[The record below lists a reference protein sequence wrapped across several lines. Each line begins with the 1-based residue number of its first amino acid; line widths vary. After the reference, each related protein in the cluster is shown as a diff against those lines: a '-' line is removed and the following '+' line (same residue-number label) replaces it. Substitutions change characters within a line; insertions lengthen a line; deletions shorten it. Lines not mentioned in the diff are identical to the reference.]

1 MSRNH
6 HYLKTETEYYK
17 AVENGVKTFDLRK
30 NDRDYQIGDIIH
42 LIEIVEDVPTGRQ
55 LSPKEITYIF
65 YSFDTVDGLKSGY
78 CILQLRRIWGDNN
91 HKRI

>member
-6 HYLKTETEYYK
+6 HYLKTETEYYQ
-17 AVENGVKTFDLRK
+17 AVENGIKTFELRK

-42 LIEIVEDVPTGRQ
+42 LIEIVGGITSGRQ

-65 YSFDTVDGLKSGY
+65 RDFNTIDGLKSGY
-78 CILQLRRIWGDNN
+78 CILQLRGI
-91 HKRI
+91 